1 MLAARKHARMHVV
14 VAGGGV
20 GALEGMLALQE
31 LAVAPLEISL
41 LTPGRYLTYRALS
54 VAEPFGGAAA
64 PHFEW
69 DAITRDRGVRWIQDA
84 VAGVRPDE
92 RRIETRDGTPV
103 TYDTLLL
110 ALGATPLPALRGA
123 LMFAGPRDVLAVREV
138 LEEIEP
144 GRAHRIGFV
153 AVAGTA
159 WTLPL
164 YELALMTAEYARR
177 KGLDLALEVVTAE
190 VTPLAAFGTEASA
203 AVAQRLADAG
213 VRVRTTTHAAEFG
226 EGRLRLEPEGEID
239 VDVAVALPHLRG
251 PAVPGLVHDGGG
263 FVSVDPYCRVRGIER
278 VWAVGDMT
286 TRPLKQGGLAAQ
298 QADVAAAGILAL
310 AGARIDVKPY
320 RPVLRGLLL
329 TGQDPEY
336 LERRPSAPPSS
347 AASSDFLWWPP
358 QKVAGRYFAPY
369 LESLGAARVTG
380 GG

>member
-20 GALEGMLALQE
+20 GALEGVLALQE
-31 LAVAPLEISL
+31 LAAAPLEISL

-103 TYDTLLL
+103 TYDALLL

-144 GRAHRIGFV
+144 GRAHRIAFV

-164 YELALMTAEYARR
+164 YELALMTAEYGRR

-190 VTPLAAFGTEASA
+190 DDAARPRSGPRRAPRWRSGWRTRASGCA
-203 AVAQRLADAG
+203 P
-213 VRVRTTTHAAEFG
+213 
-226 EGRLRLEPEGEID
+226 GR
-239 VDVAVALPHLRG
+239 
-251 PAVPGLVHDGGG
+251 
-263 FVSVDPYCRVRGIER
+263 
-278 VWAVGDMT
+278 M
-286 TRPLKQGGLAAQ
+286 
-298 QADVAAAGILAL
+298 
-310 AGARIDVKPY
+310 
-320 RPVLRGLLL
+320 
-329 TGQDPEY
+329 
-336 LERRPSAPPSS
+336 PPSS
-347 AASSDFLWWPP
+347 ARAGSGSS
-358 QKVAGRYFAPY
+358 RR
-369 LESLGAARVTG
+369 ARSTSTSPSRCRT
-380 GG
+380 